1 MYFGKDNIVELVVFW
16 MEYKTLILL
25 VTIKSLQRCT
35 PTVRMFVLYH
45 CNNDL
50 SIVCGV
56 LFAYVDG
63 IPVIDTDLYH
73 RITACNKTKVFAG
86 AE

>member
-1 MYFGKDNIVELVVFW
+1 
-16 MEYKTLILL
+16 
-25 VTIKSLQRCT
+25 
-35 PTVRMFVLYH
+35 MFVFYH

-50 SIVCGV
+50 SIVCGI
-56 LFAYVDG
+56 LLAYVDG